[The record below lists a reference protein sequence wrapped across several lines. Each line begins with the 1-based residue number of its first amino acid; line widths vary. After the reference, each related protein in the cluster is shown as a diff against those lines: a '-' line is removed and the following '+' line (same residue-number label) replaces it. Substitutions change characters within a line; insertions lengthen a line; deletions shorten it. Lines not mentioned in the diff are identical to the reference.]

1 MPRVRRWA
9 RRVGLA
15 LLALLTALTIASLL
29 YNAATAGAVKPAT
42 ALYPGPF
49 VRADGKLVAYRE
61 WGSRGTPVILLG
73 GFIVP
78 SFVWDGVGERLGRNH
93 RVFALDLPPFGY
105 TERKGPYTLAGWVE
119 LVRAFEAHFGLRHP
133 FLVGHSLGAAVVV
146 ADALSRPADAKGIVL
161 LDGDAISAEGAP
173 SWLTKVLVGPWF
185 TSVFRIATS
194 SDWIFRRGLAG
205 AYPNHPPFTDEL
217 LDEWQRP
224 FKVQGTLAAFR
235 ALLVH
240 GIQGFHLTH
249 LRAVHTPAL
258 VLWGEHDTVD
268 SVSAGRRSAQALR
281 APFRVIRG
289 AGHLSMLT
297 APGAISQAIDA
308 FARHTV
314 NRERLGRRSRSS

>member
-15 LLALLTALTIASLL
+15 LLGLLAALTIASVL

-42 ALYPGPF
+42 ALYRGPF
-49 VRADGKLVAYRE
+49 VRVDGKLVAYRQ
-61 WGSRGTPVILLG
+61 WGSHGTPIILLG

-105 TERKGPYTLAGWVE
+105 TERKGPYTLSGWVE
-119 LVRAFEAHFGLRHP
+119 LVRAFEAHFGLRRP
-133 FLVGHSLGAAVVV
+133 VLVGHSLGAAVVV
-146 ADALSRPADAKGIVL
+146 ADALSHPVDAKGIVL
-161 LDGDAISAEGAP
+161 LDGDAISAGGAP
-173 SWLTKVLVGPWF
+173 SWLSKVLVGPWF
-185 TSVFRIATS
+185 TSIFRIATS

-205 AYPNHPPFTDEL
+205 AYPNHPPFTDEF

-224 FKVQGTLAAFR
+224 FRVQGTLDAFR
-235 ALLVH
+235 AMLVH
-240 GIQGFHLTH
+240 GIQGFQLAQ
-249 LRAVHTPAL
+249 LRTVHTLAL
-258 VLWGEHDTVD
+258 VLWGGHDTVD

-297 APGAISQAIDA
+297 APGTISRAIDA
-308 FARHTV
+308 FAR
-314 NRERLGRRSRSS
+314 RRR